1 MFKKCLLLTFLSL
14 GISSASFADSN
25 DLYIM
30 NWSDYIAPD
39 TIENFEKDTGI
50 KVHYSLI
57 DSNEMLE
64 AKLMAGNSGYDI
76 ITPSLHVLK
85 RLGDAG
91 LLLELDKNKLPN
103 LQHLDKDKMAK
114 IKSEFEKNGF
124 SYVKI
129 GG

>member
-39 TIENFEKDTGI
+39 TIENFEKETGI

-114 IKSEFEKNGF
+114 GLFIGIKTPINQH
-124 SYVKI
+124 Y
-129 GG
+129 